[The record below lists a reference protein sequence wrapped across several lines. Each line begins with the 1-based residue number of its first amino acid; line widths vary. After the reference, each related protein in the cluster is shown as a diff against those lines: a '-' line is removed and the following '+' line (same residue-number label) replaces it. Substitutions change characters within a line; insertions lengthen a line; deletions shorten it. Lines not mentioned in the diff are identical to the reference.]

1 MFIYYI
7 SSVCQR
13 QYTSLKL
20 YKKNVCFAGFMND
33 IYILF
38 FNMTNNNFS
47 FQIDTS
53 IGIAVQVLQPYHYIH
68 TSVLSTNFLPRPG
81 PPFLLDFLL

>member
-1 MFIYYI
+1 M
-7 SSVCQR
+7 
-13 QYTSLKL
+13 QYTSSKL
-20 YKKNVCFAGFMND
+20 CKKNVCFAGFMND
-33 IYILF
+33 IYSLF
-38 FNMTNNNFS
+38 FNVTNNNFS

-68 TSVLSTNFLPRPG
+68 TSVFSTNFLPRPG

>member
-13 QYTSLKL
+13 QYTSSKL
-20 YKKNVCFAGFMND
+20 CKKNVCFAGFMND
-33 IYILF
+33 IYSLF
-38 FNMTNNNFS
+38 FNVTNNNFS

-68 TSVLSTNFLPRPG
+68 TSVFSTNFLPRPG

>member
-13 QYTSLKL
+13 QYTSSKL
-20 YKKNVCFAGFMND
+20 CKKNVCFAGFMND
-33 IYILF
+33 IYSLF
-38 FNMTNNNFS
+38 FNVTNNNFL

-53 IGIAVQVLQPYHYIH
+53 IGIAVQVLQPYHYMY
-68 TSVLSTNFLPRPG
+68 TSVFSTNFLPRPG

>member
-7 SSVCQR
+7 SSVSQR
-13 QYTSLKL
+13 QYTSSKL
-20 YKKNVCFAGFMND
+20 CKKNVCFAGFMND
-33 IYILF
+33 IYSLF
-38 FNMTNNNFS
+38 FNVTNNNFS

-53 IGIAVQVLQPYHYIH
+53 IGIAVQVLQPCHYIH
-68 TSVLSTNFLPRPG
+68 TSVFSTNFLSRPG

>member
-7 SSVCQR
+7 SSVCKR
-13 QYTSLKL
+13 QYTSSKL
-20 YKKNVCFAGFMND
+20 CKKNVCFAGFMND
-33 IYILF
+33 IYSLI
-38 FNMTNNNFS
+38 FNVTNNSFS

-53 IGIAVQVLQPYHYIH
+53 IGIAVQVLQPYHYKH
-68 TSVLSTNFLPRPG
+68 TSVFSTNFLPRPG